1 MFKYKNALLSVFDKN
16 EIEVLAKFL
25 IKKKI
30 QHLFNGRHLPTPK
43 QAEDSP

>member
-1 MFKYKNALLSVFDKN
+1 MFKYKNALLSVFDKT

-30 QHLFNGRHLPTPK
+30 LHLFNGRHLQTPK
-43 QAEDSP
+43 KAEDSP